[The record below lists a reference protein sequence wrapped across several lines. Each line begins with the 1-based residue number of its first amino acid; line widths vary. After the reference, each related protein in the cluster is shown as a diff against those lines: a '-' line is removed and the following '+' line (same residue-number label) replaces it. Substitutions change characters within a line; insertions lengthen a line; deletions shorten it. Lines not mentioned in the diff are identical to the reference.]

1 MADQVDRIARIAF
14 ETARKRGGKL
24 CSVDKA
30 NVLEVHLRE
39 QSVHSPYSHAFI
51 IFLWLRFIWTE
62 G

>member
-51 IFLWLRFIWTE
+51 IFL
-62 G
+62 